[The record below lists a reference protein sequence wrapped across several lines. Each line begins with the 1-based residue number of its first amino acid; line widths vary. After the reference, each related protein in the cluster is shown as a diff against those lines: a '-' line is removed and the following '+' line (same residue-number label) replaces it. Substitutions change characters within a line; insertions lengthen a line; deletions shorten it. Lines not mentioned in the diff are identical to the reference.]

1 MLGKQRVGVG
11 VETGTETLETTYQDR
26 DATSKGYLSVLS
38 QRAST
43 KQTAKKQGK
52 PLFQYD
58 LLIIPHGASLG
69 RTEMTRLVRV
79 RGPEWR
85 N

>member
-43 KQTAKKQGK
+43 K
-52 PLFQYD
+52 
-58 LLIIPHGASLG
+58 
-69 RTEMTRLVRV
+69 
-79 RGPEWR
+79 
-85 N
+85 